1 MVSACVIAKSS
12 DCGVRTTHPNT
23 FRPNGL
29 SVWSWYFAATS
40 PGRRLFVLGI
50 CQDDLYN
57 LKEHVFKWMANFI
70 IMSGYRR
77 VSFQPCVSHM
87 FCHSILEFPFGFT
100 YVLLCTF
107 GACDEIYQVV
117 CGAVTTQ
124 FTSVCVTCVR
134 AFEVFRFVHFR
145 TVAAVFFVCF
155 LKN

>member
-1 MVSACVIAKSS
+1 
-12 DCGVRTTHPNT
+12 
-23 FRPNGL
+23 
-29 SVWSWYFAATS
+29 
-40 PGRRLFVLGI
+40 
-50 CQDDLYN
+50 
-57 LKEHVFKWMANFI
+57 MANFI

-77 VSFQPCVSHM
+77 VSFQPCVSHV

-124 FTSVCVTCVR
+124 ITSVCVICVG

-145 TVAAVFFVCF
+145 TVAAVGFVFFVFFVF
-155 LKN
+155 LYSLYLLLFYQSSINFHFSPSLAGFPDILN